1 MTPVKVKMIR
11 FLRKFLLSYSN
22 SIVANSFS
30 RYGTRQSMRAFV
42 LVDKSGLSQSLYTK
56 YLLKHLQTQESVGS
70 LFEQLNCSFTRNEDA
85 SIVAKMKPEYKDSTR
100 QKFSLSA
107 PLRQSSASKLHR
119 EFFKYC
125 RIEPMAPNFEDYMQ
139 CSLGL
144 CWNQESNW
152 YVQTKIILHMN
163 AILLLKITFSVQIG
177 FKETPTVIQ
186 KSY

>member
-1 MTPVKVKMIR
+1 
-11 FLRKFLLSYSN
+11 
-22 SIVANSFS
+22 
-30 RYGTRQSMRAFV
+30 MRAFV

-107 PLRQSSASKLHR
+107 PLRQSSASKLHK

-152 YVQTKIILHMN
+152 YVLNEKKTQLY
-163 AILLLKITFSVQIG
+163 ILLPFYNS
-177 FKETPTVIQ
+177 
-186 KSY
+186 KSHFQSKLDSRKHLQSSRSSIEIVREICGILQRS